1 MAELDVT
8 TAEVAIALPD
18 PTKAGSF
25 TDLVDPPTETSRST
39 LTNGSSRPRKL
50 GRRGYS
56 SDEDGMP
63 EVTINGIHRPE
74 DLLQKK
80 IEIVAEHLQSL
91 AEDSTLFIRPG
102 NGSQTKS
109 DDEKW
114 TINLFSLQK
123 FLRQSELENII
134 ERKYGSDALRLVRII
149 AEKSHVDQDQ
159 VPPFSTKLTNS
170 LKS

>member
-1 MAELDVT
+1 
-8 TAEVAIALPD
+8 
-18 PTKAGSF
+18 
-25 TDLVDPPTETSRST
+25 
-39 LTNGSSRPRKL
+39 
-50 GRRGYS
+50 
-56 SDEDGMP
+56 MP
-63 EVTINGIHRPE
+63 EVQINGLHRQE
-74 DLLQKK
+74 DILQKK

-159 VPPFSTKLTNS
+159 VPPSRIRLIVV
-170 LKS
+170 